1 MNKIKQNKITFTL
14 ILSAITVI
22 FSSLTILC
30 LPVLFNYKSKVT
42 ILEKNF
48 YNNFKVYLKSSG
60 KVSYKP
66 FPKPHLLLENASL
79 NLKKSHKKNNLINT
93 SNLKIYI
100 SLRDLY
106 LNTFSKLI
114 ATEISNTNIE
124 LKISDIKDLRNHL
137 YEKINNSI
145 ILNNCKIFIVNK
157 NDEVIMISPVKKI
170 SYKINNKIK
179 TKNFIINGKLFG
191 FKFKSEWKRN
201 YLKPKNSFHN
211 ISLFN
216 PNIEI
221 KNFFEF
227 KNSNHFN
234 TISQITYDNDKLE
247 YNLEYNNNK
256 IKILSPSEEKTNYN
270 LVSYI
275 QLKPFFF
282 QGELTI
288 KNKKVEKI
296 IDEILL
302 NFFLFN
308 DDYLGN
314 FNGEIK
320 LKFDQLKN
328 KLINKGEIN
337 FIINEKKINP
347 KEAKFNLGNIGNII
361 TNISFIENNGE
372 VKFISKNE
380 LFIKDHIEF
389 AKIFQVGSKKI
400 KNIKKIYFDV
410 EKNIGETDFIVS
422 NVKINNLQNNK
433 SSDEIFVVKN
443 IQNLRANIG
452 KIID

>member
-1 MNKIKQNKITFTL
+1 M
-14 ILSAITVI
+14 
-22 FSSLTILC
+22 
-30 LPVLFNYKSKVT
+30 
-42 ILEKNF
+42 
-48 YNNFKVYLKSSG
+48 
-60 KVSYKP
+60 
-66 FPKPHLLLENASL
+66 
-79 NLKKSHKKNNLINT
+79 
-93 SNLKIYI
+93 
-100 SLRDLY
+100 
-106 LNTFSKLI
+106 
-114 ATEISNTNIE
+114 
-124 LKISDIKDLRNHL
+124 
-137 YEKINNSI
+137 
-145 ILNNCKIFIVNK
+145 
-157 NDEVIMISPVKKI
+157 
-170 SYKINNKIK
+170 
-179 TKNFIINGKLFG
+179 
-191 FKFKSEWKRN
+191 
-201 YLKPKNSFHN
+201 
-211 ISLFN
+211 
-216 PNIEI
+216 
-221 KNFFEF
+221 
-227 KNSNHFN
+227 
-234 TISQITYDNDKLE
+234 
-247 YNLEYNNNK
+247 
-256 IKILSPSEEKTNYN
+256 
-270 LVSYI
+270 
-275 QLKPFFF
+275 
-282 QGELTI
+282 
-288 KNKKVEKI
+288 
-296 IDEILL
+296 
-302 NFFLFN
+302 FN